1 MYDKEFTRL
10 VKIAVENLK
19 EETIYQMVQQS
30 VEYQKEKDLSGLAE
44 ERYLELDLTKEQREV
59 CDVLLDCRDSQ
70 NLEYA
75 DFSYIA
81 GLYDAIRILV
91 ALFPD
96 RWDMEQVQKALC
108 VNLKT
113 E

>member
-1 MYDKEFTRL
+1 MYDKEFTRF
-10 VKIAVENLK
+10 VKIAVETLK
-19 EETIYQMVQQS
+19 EETIYQMLQQS
-30 VEYQKEKDLSGLAE
+30 VEYRKGKDLSDVSE
-44 ERYLELDLTKEQREV
+44 QRYLELDLTKEQREV

-81 GLYDAIRILV
+81 GLYDALRILV
-91 ALFPD
+91 VLFPD
-96 RWDMEQVQKALC
+96 RWDTEQIKKVLC

>member
-10 VKIAVENLK
+10 IKLAVETLK
-19 EETIYQMVQQS
+19 EETIYQMGQQS
-30 VEYQKEKDLSGLAE
+30 VEYQKDLSGLAE
-44 ERYLELDLTKEQREV
+44 ERSLELDLTKEQREV

-70 NLEYA
+70 NLKYA

-81 GLYDAIRILV
+81 GLYDALRILV
-91 ALFPD
+91 VLFSD
-96 RWDMEQVQKALC
+96 RWDMEQVQKVLC